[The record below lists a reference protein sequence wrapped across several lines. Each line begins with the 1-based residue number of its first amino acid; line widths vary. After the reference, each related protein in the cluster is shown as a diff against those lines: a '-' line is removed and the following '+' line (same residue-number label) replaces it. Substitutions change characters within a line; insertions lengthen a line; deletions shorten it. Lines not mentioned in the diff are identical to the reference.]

1 LSFSFNTLLKLKGF
15 PVKKASE
22 FFNKISTVKETSSWQ
37 EEKCFEIFK
46 YHFKNNSHYKTL
58 VTKPIHKWSDIPILE
73 KKDLR
78 VDTSRNKTR
87 YKKYYIRNTSGST
100 GTPFYYALDYFNH
113 ALTWMLFSNR
123 YKELGISLNDKQ
135 ARFFGSPSNSKENL
149 KEKLKDYISNRH
161 RFSLLDLSDRT
172 FERWIKKF
180 RLHRLEYIYGYS
192 FPIIS
197 FCNYLKKQQIILK
210 EVCPRLKAIIVTAE
224 TCSEQ
229 DEILIRETTKLP
241 IANEYGASELGII
254 GFGETNKWKLSEELL
269 YIEIVDESDNL
280 VPDGQLGRII
290 CTSLFNKATPF
301 IRYDIGDLG
310 CIETIDNKR
319 YITKLEGR
327 KEELMFLPSG
337 RKLPGDTFFY
347 YIIKDF
353 AQKFKALIEYRVIQK
368 TISDFQILIVASID
382 IQDKDITL
390 LKKLI
395 DNRLN
400 EDVTILVSQ
409 VENIERS
416 KMGKF
421 RRFISLISN

>member
-1 LSFSFNTLLKLKGF
+1 
-15 PVKKASE
+15 
-22 FFNKISTVKETSSWQ
+22 
-37 EEKCFEIFK
+37 
-46 YHFKNNSHYKTL
+46 
-58 VTKPIHKWSDIPILE
+58 
-73 KKDLR
+73 
-78 VDTSRNKTR
+78 
-87 YKKYYIRNTSGST
+87 
-100 GTPFYYALDYFNH
+100 
-113 ALTWMLFSNR
+113 
-123 YKELGISLNDKQ
+123 
-135 ARFFGSPSNSKENL
+135 
-149 KEKLKDYISNRH
+149 
-161 RFSLLDLSDRT
+161 
-172 FERWIKKF
+172 
-180 RLHRLEYIYGYS
+180 
-192 FPIIS
+192 
-197 FCNYLKKQQIILK
+197 
-210 EVCPRLKAIIVTAE
+210 
-224 TCSEQ
+224 
-229 DEILIRETTKLP
+229 LP